1 MNGCGDCCGSDLA
14 RATGAER
21 RTLVI
26 VLLLNA
32 AMFLAEFSAGLL
44 AGSTALLA
52 DSLDMLADA
61 MIYAL
66 GLYALGRAPHWR
78 ARAALTSGLFQL
90 ALGLGVGVVA
100 GVKLFVDGL
109 PDTATMGMFG
119 VVALLVNGVCFL
131 LLSRYR
137 DGDINLRATWICSR
151 NDMLGNVGVLV
162 AAGLVSWLDVLWP
175 DIVIGLVIAAVVIR
189 SAVRV
194 VRDAR
199 GELTGPIT
207 IDGAGSCATSQGKV
221 GS

>member
-1 MNGCGDCCGSDLA
+1 MSGCGDCCGSELA

-32 AMFLAEFSAGLL
+32 VMFLVEFSAGLL

-61 MIYAL
+61 MVYAL
-66 GLYALGRAPHWR
+66 GLFALGRAAHWR

-90 ALGLGVGVVA
+90 ALGLGVGVEA

-109 PDTATMGMFG
+109 PDTATMGIFG
-119 VVALLVNGVCFL
+119 VIALLVNSVCFL

-151 NDMLGNVGVLV
+151 NDMLGNIGVLL
-162 AAGLVSWLDVLWP
+162 AAGLVSWLGTLWP
-175 DIVIGLVIAAVVIR
+175 DIVIGLLIAAVVVR
-189 SAVRV
+189 SALRV
-194 VRDAR
+194 IHEAR
-199 GELTGPIT
+199 GELHEKRLR
-207 IDGAGSCATSQGKV
+207 DNQKLRCE
-221 GS
+221 